1 MKKGSKVVITN
12 HDYDYLIGNVATIA
26 FVYKIIDWD
35 IIYKLRNRNGLI
47 KGWFNAYEIQPLLFM
62 NMKPI

>member
-47 KGWFNAYEIQPLLFM
+47 KG
-62 NMKPI
+62 